1 MPSMKLCKLP
11 PHTRWPSSRAE
22 GAGKDQEGIVGKLG
36 DKAKDLDTDRD
47 TEDTRRDLGA
57 KVSAEGVEDDPGN
70 ELDGANPAAERAD
83 EVPNAQPGK
92 MRTDEGVACPAACRA
107 QRGC

>member
-1 MPSMKLCKLP
+1 MPSMKPCKLP
-11 PHTRWPSSRAE
+11 PHTRWPSSCAE

-47 TEDTRRDLGA
+47 TEDTRGDLGD
-57 KVSAEGVEDDPGN
+57 KVRAEGVEDNPGN
-70 ELDGANPAAERAD
+70 ELDGANPPAEPAD
-83 EVPNAQPGK
+83 EVPKAQPGR
-92 MRTDEGVACPAACRA
+92 MRSDEGGPATCRA